1 MFLPT
6 TVKEV
11 RERGWDYL
19 DVILFTGDAYI
30 DHPAFGAAVIG
41 RLLEAE
47 GYRVAIVPQPNWQD
61 DLRDFTKLGA
71 PRLFF
76 GISAGA
82 MDSMVNHYTA
92 NLRLRHD
99 DAYTPGGR
107 AGFRPDY
114 AVTVYTRI
122 LKRLFPHVPVV
133 VGGIE
138 ASLRRLT
145 HYDYWS
151 DALRPS
157 VLVES
162 GADLLI
168 YGMGERVV
176 QQVARAMHNG
186 YNAKLLRRIR
196 QVAFLA
202 DDDYVARLDPATTI
216 RLHSFEEC
224 RADKR
229 AFGENFTV
237 IETQSNL
244 MEPVATLV
252 ERTGDRWVV
261 VTPPNTTLSTE
272 ELDHSF
278 DLPYERAPHPRYS
291 GKGEIPA
298 WEMIKFSLNIHR
310 GCFGGCSFC
319 TISAHQGK
327 FVHSRS
333 ERSILAEVERIVRMP
348 GFKGYLSDIG
358 APSANMYRMGGR
370 DRTLC
375 ARCRRP
381 SCLHPQRCPNLDNDH
396 RPLLALYEKIRAV
409 KGIRKAF
416 IGSGIRYDLFDDSPY
431 LETVLRHHTSGRLKV
446 APEHTEEHVLRLMRK
461 PSFALFEQLNE
472 SFHAICRREGL
483 PYQLIPYFISSHPG
497 CTEHDMR
504 ELAHKVLGRLHFT
517 LEQVQDLTPTP
528 MTLSSVMFYTG
539 ENPYTHEPVYVART
553 QEEKRRQKSYFFR
566 PGQAGAAPAR
576 SAGRGTE
583 HGTGHD
589 STRGAERG
597 AEHGAERG
605 TTRGAERGP
614 EHDSARAAAREANRG
629 AKRSSAAGSG
639 KFSAKGSAKSSAR
652 AGQTGRTERFD
663 RPGQSGPSGRS
674 ERFNHSNRSE
684 GREPRE
690 TTSSERRSGRAKGG
704 RR

>member
-47 GYRVAIVPQPNWQD
+47 GYRVAIVPQPNWRD

-76 GISAGA
+76 GISGGA

-168 YGMGERVV
+168 YGMGEGVV

-196 QVAFLA
+196 QVAFVA

-261 VTPPNTTLSTE
+261 VTPPNAALSTE

-278 DLPYERAPHPRYS
+278 DLPYERVPHPRYR
-291 GKGEIPA
+291 GKGDIPA

-327 FVHSRS
+327 FIHSRS

-348 GFKGYLSDIG
+348 DFKGYLSDIG

-416 IGSGIRYDLFDDSPY
+416 IGSGIRYDLFDGTPY

-461 PSFALFEQLNE
+461 PPFALFEQLNE

-566 PGQAGAAPAR
+566 PGQAGAAPAKR
-576 SAGRGTE
+576 AP
-583 HGTGHD
+583 
-589 STRGAERG
+589 RGAGHAAAQDSARG
-597 AEHGAERG
+597 AGG
-605 TTRGAERGP
+605 GP
-614 EHDSARAAAREANRG
+614 EHDSTRSSSRDANRG
-629 AKRSSAAGSG
+629 VKRGQAAGSG
-639 KFSAKGSAKSSAR
+639 KFPAKAPAR
-652 AGQTGRTERFD
+652 TGQ
-663 RPGQSGPSGRS
+663 S
-674 ERFNHSNRSE
+674 ERFERSD
-684 GREPRE
+684 RSDRRAPRE
-690 TTSSERRSGRAKGG
+690 TTASGRRPGRAKNGQ
-704 RR
+704 R